1 MARKK
6 SSTLTDGELRL
17 MDVLWDMGRGTVA
30 DVVKALPGER
40 LAYNTVLTL
49 MRILERKGYVQHEKQ
64 GRAFVYAPLVDR
76 ERARRSAV
84 KHLMTRFFGG
94 SSELLMLTILE
105 QDDIEPEEAER
116 LRRVIEAAE

>member
-1 MARKK
+1 M
-6 SSTLTDGELRL
+6 TDGELRL